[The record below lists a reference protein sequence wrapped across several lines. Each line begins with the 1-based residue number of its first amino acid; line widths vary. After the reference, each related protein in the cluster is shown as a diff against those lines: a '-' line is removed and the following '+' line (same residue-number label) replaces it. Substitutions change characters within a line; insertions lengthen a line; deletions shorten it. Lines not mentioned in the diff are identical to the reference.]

1 MRPHAY
7 IWEFEV
13 RPERAAEFELYYGPN
28 GSWVQLFRTAR
39 GYLETV
45 LLRDLVRPH
54 RFVTIDRWESERAYQ
69 DFRAAREEEF
79 AALDSRCEAFTT
91 AERELGRF
99 DIVSSQ
105 AA

>member
-1 MRPHAY
+1 MKPYAY

-13 RPERAAEFELYYGPN
+13 RPERAAELELFCGPN

-45 LLRDLVRPH
+45 LLRDLVHPY
-54 RFVTIDRWESERAYQ
+54 RFVTVDRWESERAFR
-69 DFRAAREEEF
+69 DFRAAREQEF
-79 AALDSRCEAFTT
+79 AALDSRCGAFTT

-99 DIVSSQ
+99 DIVSSH